1 MLEPPT
7 AVLSTLERDG
17 SRRWLYPRV
26 SRGRFWL
33 RRRGVAYL
41 LMALFLL
48 LPYLQ
53 IGGRPAILLDIVRRR
68 FYLFGLTFLPTDT
81 FLLALFAVSV
91 LLLIFFLTALLGRV
105 WCGWAC
111 PQTVYL
117 EFLFRPIER
126 LFTGRRGVGG
136 KPREPVAGWRLT
148 GMYAT
153 YLLASIYV
161 ANTFLAYFVGVSQLR
176 HWVTSSPADH
186 PAAFAVM
193 LITTALMLFNFA
205 WFREQTC
212 LIACPYGR
220 FQSVLMDRASLI
232 ISYDL
237 RRGEPRGPIRKTALP
252 VAQPTGDCVDCEMC
266 VTVCPTGIDIRNGLQ
281 FECVGC
287 AQCIDACDEVMRRVK
302 RPAGLIRYGS
312 QAGMTGEPQRIL
324 RPRVVVYPLIILL
337 LGGLLA
343 FLIVTRPPAEVTIL
357 RGLGRPFIVTESGDI
372 ENLLRLKIIN
382 RTDLPQHLTIA
393 AVDPPAVKA
402 IPTRAVIDLAP
413 GEVTVEPV
421 RVLAP
426 ASMFNM
432 GGGEV
437 SLRIAGPGVNVERS
451 CQILGPM
458 FATGSNATPAPGE
471 SHEER

>member
-1 MLEPPT
+1 
-7 AVLSTLERDG
+7 
-17 SRRWLYPRV
+17 
-26 SRGRFWL
+26 
-33 RRRGVAYL
+33 VAYL

-48 LPYLQ
+48 LPYVQ
-53 IGGRPAILLDIVRRR
+53 IGGHPAILLDIVRRQ

-81 FLLALFAVSV
+81 FLLALFAVST

-126 LFTGRRGVGG
+126 LFTGRSGAGG
-136 KPREPVAGWRLT
+136 KPREPVAGWRLV

-153 YLLASIYV
+153 YFLASVYV

-186 PAAFAVM
+186 PAAFIVM
-193 LITTALMLFNFA
+193 LVTTALMLFNFA

-237 RRGEPRGPIRKTALP
+237 RRGEPRGPIRKVGLP
-252 VAQPTGDCVDCEMC
+252 VAQKTGDCVDCEMC

-302 RPAGLIRYGS
+302 RPTGLIRYGS
-312 QAGMTGEPQRIL
+312 QASMAGEPQRIL
-324 RPRVVVYPLIILL
+324 RPRVIVYPLIILL

-343 FLIVTRPPAEVTIL
+343 FLIATRPTDDVTIL

-372 ENLLRLKIIN
+372 ENLLRLKITN

-393 AVDPPAVKA
+393 AIDPQGVKA
-402 IPTRAVIDLAP
+402 IPTRTVIDLAP
-413 GEVTVEPV
+413 GEATVEPV

-437 SLRIAGPGVNVERS
+437 TLRIAGPGVNVERS

-458 FATGSNATPAPGE
+458 FATKANTPPEPRGF
-471 SHEER
+471 HEER